1 MEQDILKR
9 DQNHVTVIGAVTDDA
24 NQEVRMLL
32 VDPDTGRLLV
42 SGTGGGGGSAIW
54 GDITGLLSNQT
65 DLQDALDSKQ
75 DVIPTG
81 TIAQYFRGDL
91 SLATF
96 PTAVS
101 EFTNDAGYISDITGL
116 VSAGSNVTITG
127 TGTSGDPYVINSSG
141 GGGGGTVT
149 SVSGTS
155 NRITVAN
162 GTTTPVID
170 ISAAYVGQASI
181 TTLGT
186 IGTGVWQ
193 GTVISS
199 QYGGTGVNNG
209 GRTFTIA
216 GNFAVAGGHALT
228 FTTTGAT
235 NVTLPTTGTLIT
247 DAVTSLPS
255 LATVGTITSGVWN
268 GTDIA
273 VADGGTGASTASGAR
288 TNLGLVIGTDVQAF
302 STALNQISALGDPG
316 VDRIVFW
323 DDSNSTYAYLTVGT
337 GLNISGTTL
346 TATGAVTSVDDDGNG
361 TMIVT
366 PTTGDVTI
374 ALNEANNFAFTG
386 DNTFAGTSTFDDDAS
401 FTANVTFTNLPT
413 SSDTVVSSNQL
424 VTKAYV
430 DVFLQGLEYKGSV
443 TAKTTAALPACTYN
457 NGASGVGATLTGNAN
472 GALAAQDGVTLTVN
486 QLLLVND
493 QASSFQNGIYTLTQV
508 GTGGTPFILTRT
520 TNFDASAD
528 IVQGAFVSVLMGTL
542 YGNTVWAMDSASNPT
557 VGTDAITFSQL
568 SAPTV
573 YTASLGVQLV
583 GNDFQADLDA
593 AGALVLNGNSIAV
606 QVDDSSIE
614 IDTNA
619 LQVKALGITNAM
631 LAGSIADTKLL
642 TISTPGK
649 VDGAA
654 LINLQ
659 DIDSGAGIVP
669 VANLGTGTPTASTY
683 LNGLGAWDDLSG
695 IFVSAITSSDTS
707 LTVSGTGT
715 VDIVLDTNHAN
726 NWTAAQSFTDIFLPD
741 NFNLSSG
748 TTGGLWQIQN
758 DGVFAVLSG
767 AVILGSTTGSDVT
780 FQSLDTTNSKVSLLA
795 TSNVTHRLAFMDGGN
810 SNYLSFRAPTTLGAT
825 VEWIL
830 PDADA
835 AGFWQSDGAGN
846 LSIGALAVTSGG
858 TGQTAVTTGDL
869 LYGSATDTWSRL
881 AGVATGNALISGGV
895 ATAPSWGKIGLTT
908 HVSGILPIANGGT
921 NLSALGSALQVLRV
935 NAGGTDLEYATISGS
950 GDVVGPASA
959 TDNAIARF
967 DTTTGKLI
975 QNSDITIADLF
986 AASVTVQTSAGNQL
1000 LLKGGNAATA
1010 TSNGANTIVQAG
1022 TGGGVSGTGGT
1033 LMLTGGDAGGGL
1045 LNSGGVTISGGATG
1059 VGTVGSIKVQ
1069 HMNSSSF
1076 GVLFN
1081 LANIATANRTYTF
1094 PNASGT
1100 LAISASGNITLSSS
1114 GNITFTGV
1122 LPVANGGTGTT
1133 RTASTTHFNSTASSA
1148 AVTNTTTPTTIIGT
1162 GVGSLTLAANFFTA
1176 GKSIRIT
1183 VTGTPFNTSVTP
1195 NITFTLVIGGTSY
1208 PIVCT
1213 PTASQTNGIV
1223 TYEAF
1228 VTCRTTGA
1236 SGTFAV
1242 WERVQMAYA
1251 GLSTF
1256 VGATTAGTINTTVSN
1271 AVNVTATW
1279 ANASASN
1286 SITGIQALIEVIN

>member
-1 MEQDILKR
+1 MEPDILKR
-9 DQNHVTVIGAVTDDA
+9 DQNHVTVIGGVTDDA

-65 DLQDALDSKQ
+65 DLQNALDDKQ
-75 DVIPTG
+75 DTITLG
-81 TIAQYFRGDL
+81 TTEQYFRGDL

-96 PTAVS
+96 A
-101 EFTNDAGYISDITGL
+101 ITGFI
-116 VSAGSNVTITG
+116 SAGTNISITG
-127 TGTSGDPYVINSSG
+127 SGTSGDPYVINLS
-141 GGGGGTVT
+141 GGGGTVT
-149 SVSGTS
+149 SVSGTA

-170 ISAAYVGQASI
+170 IAATYVGQSSI

-193 GTVISS
+193 GTVINS

-216 GNFAVAGGHALT
+216 GNFAVSGGHALT

-386 DNTFAGTSTFDDDAS
+386 DNTFAGTSTFNDDAS

-424 VTKAYV
+424 VTKTYV

-486 QLLLVND
+486 QLLLVNN

-508 GTGGTPFILTRT
+508 GTGGTPFILTRA

-542 YGNTVWAMDSASNPT
+542 YGNTVWAMDSTSNPT

-593 AGALVLNGNSIAV
+593 NGAIITIGNSLAV

-619 LQVKALGITNAM
+619 LQVKALGITNTM

-659 DIDSGAGIVP
+659 DIDSGAGIIP
-669 VANLGTGTPTASTY
+669 VANLGSGTPLPGYYVDGDT
-683 LNGLGAWDDLSG
+683 GAWTQLPEGITNLTSPGGTINVSG
-695 IFVSAITSSDTS
+695 VAPNVDVDVNQAGSFTWTGLNHTFSVGTTVTFNTVDFALGSVAAFYGFTAFLGDVQFAPTSAIQ
-707 LTVSGTGT
+707 LTA
-715 VDIVLDTNHAN
+715 IA
-726 NWTAAQSFTDIFLPD
+726 
-741 NFNLSSG
+741 G
-748 TTGGLWQIQN
+748 TTVEF
-758 DGVFAVLSG
+758 DFYD
-767 AVILGSTTGSDVT
+767 SD
-780 FQSLDTTNSKVSLLA
+780 
-795 TSNVTHRLAFMDGGN
+795 N
-810 SNYLSFRAPTTLGAT
+810 SNYVGLKGPAT
-825 VEWIL
+825 VASNFVLTL
-830 PDADA
+830 PSSDA
-835 AGFWQSDGAGN
+835 AGVMKSDGSGN
-846 LSIGALAVTSGG
+846 LSISAVS
-858 TGQTAVTTGDL
+858 
-869 LYGSATDTWSRL
+869 
-881 AGVATGNALISGGV
+881 
-895 ATAPSWGKIGLTT
+895 LTT
-908 HVSGILPIANGGT
+908 DVSGILPVANGGSGTSTPSLVAGT
-921 NLSALGSALQVLRV
+921 NISIT
-935 NAGGTDLEYATISGS
+935 GTWPNQTISTSGAGS
-950 GDVVGPASA
+950 GDVTGPASS

-967 DTTTGKLI
+967 DGTTGKLL
-975 QNSDITIADLF
+975 QDSSITISDLS
-986 AASVTVQTSAGNQL
+986 AAITTVSSSRALVIN
-1000 LLKGGNAATA
+1000 
-1010 TSNGANTIVQAG
+1010 AG
-1022 TGGGVSGTGGT
+1022 TGVGSGFGDNLAITGGSPASTGSGGRASLIGGTGNAFFGGDVYV
-1033 LMLTGGDAGGGL
+1033 TGGAA
-1045 LNSGGVTISGGATG
+1045 SGGNFNGGAVIISGGAGSGTG
-1059 VGTVGSIKVQ
+1059 VRGTVGIS
-1069 HMNSSSF
+1069 NGSF
-1076 GVLFN
+1076 TAIFN
-1081 LANIATANRTYTF
+1081 PTGLTANRTFTI
-1094 PNASGT
+1094 PNATGT
-1100 LAISASGNITLSSS
+1100 LAVSASGNITLSAT

-1208 PIVCT
+1208 PIACT
-1213 PTASQTNGIV
+1213 PTASQTNGVV

-1242 WERVQMAYA
+1242 WERVQMAYT

-1271 AVNVTATW
+1271 AVDVTATW

-1286 SITGIQALIEVIN
+1286 SITGIQALIEVVN